1 MSDFVDFGLKEV
13 PQFSEATGKTLVD
26 KDGKQL
32 ISTYSYVDLAES
44 TEVDGTLITE
54 VKQGRDGISIKLADK
69 MKALDFLTK
78 HMDLLDDRELKQLK
92 VEKTRIEID
101 KLQNGDG
108 STTQESE
115 VAKMLRSLAGDSD

>member
-1 MSDFVDFGLKEV
+1 MSSVKKEV
-13 PQFSEATGKTLVD
+13 PQFSEATGKPLVD
-26 KDGKQL
+26 NEGNQL
-32 ISTYSYVDLAES
+32 VSTYSYVDLVES
-44 TEVDGTLITE
+44 IEVDGTLITE

-92 VEKTRIEID
+92 VEKARIEVD

-115 VAKMLRSLAGDSD
+115 VAKMLRSLAGVSD